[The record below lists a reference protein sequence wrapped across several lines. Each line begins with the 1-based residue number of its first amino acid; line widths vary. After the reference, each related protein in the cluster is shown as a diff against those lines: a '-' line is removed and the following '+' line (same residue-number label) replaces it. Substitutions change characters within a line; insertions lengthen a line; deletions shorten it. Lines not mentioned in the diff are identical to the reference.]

1 MGNCGDN
8 EGKPIV
14 LVFDCISYGKH
25 EINCMDG
32 LTLKKVLGE
41 LSRRIRLPQSKIVDV
56 QYRYESLNKA
66 KKIRELNLPN
76 WAVLLV
82 KLSD

>member
-1 MGNCGDN
+1 MVLGFQYLI

-66 KKIRELNLPN
+66 KKIRELNLP
-76 WAVLLV
+76 LGG
-82 KLSD
+82 SISQT